1 MKPNQNKEMK
11 SGSNEYR
18 DSDEESCQLTLSAI
32 AGIVD
37 EWELNSGE
45 PVYNAVLRMKAE
57 VFELRVQ
64 VIRLQ
69 LNDQFSK

>member
-1 MKPNQNKEMK
+1 MKQKPIQNE
-11 SGSNEYR
+11 NREDCE
-18 DSDEESCQLTLSAI
+18 DSCALTLSAI

-37 EWELNSGE
+37 EWSLNCDE

-57 VFELRVQ
+57 LFELRVQ

-69 LNDQFSK
+69 LNDDPTQ

>member
-1 MKPNQNKEMK
+1 MKQKPIQTENRED
-11 SGSNEYR
+11 R
-18 DSDEESCQLTLSAI
+18 EESYALTVSAI

-37 EWELNSGE
+37 EWSLNSDE

-57 VFELRVQ
+57 LFELRVQ

-69 LNDQFSK
+69 LNDDPTQ

>member
-1 MKPNQNKEMK
+1 MKQKPIQNE
-11 SGSNEYR
+11 NRE
-18 DSDEESCQLTLSAI
+18 DSYALTVSAI

-37 EWELNSGE
+37 EWALNCDE

-57 VFELRVQ
+57 LFELRVQ

-69 LNDQFSK
+69 LNDNPNNQ

>member
-1 MKPNQNKEMK
+1 MKQKPIQNE
-11 SGSNEYR
+11 NREDCQ
-18 DSDEESCQLTLSAI
+18 DSYALTVSVI

-37 EWELNSGE
+37 DWALNCDE

-57 VFELRVQ
+57 LFELRVQ

-69 LNDQFSK
+69 LNDDPTQ